1 MRGREGKQKWEDEAL
16 TICIPCTCSPAVEI
30 SHIWHL
36 GSPRCHI
43 LPSAAAPST
52 TASPVQP
59 THAHRQSIQHPS
71 FSVDLCHSL
80 SLSISLSR
88 CLSFSLCLSLP
99 LCFSSS
105 ISLSVCLTVGPSVPV
120 FFSEAFFHL
129 LQVVTFH
136 VTSLCH
142 FRLCNYFLWSLNTC
156 IVCLLHLS
164 LSLSLSFFSQ
174 DSFYLLLF
182 ISLSL
187 FRSLSPHPSVL
198 SSLQLECKV
207 PRRSRGHVLL
217 VALGLSYSL
226 DCLFALSS
234 VRAKRPW
241 EFIVC
246 QLPLA
251 VAL

>member
-80 SLSISLSR
+80 SLSISLSL
-88 CLSFSLCLSLP
+88 CLSFSPTLFLFIHLSLCLSDCRPFCACLSFTGI
-99 LCFSSS
+99 LSLIASCHLSCHL
-105 ISLSVCLTVGPSVPV
+105 SLSHS
-120 FFSEAFFHL
+120 
-129 LQVVTFH
+129 
-136 VTSLCH
+136 
-142 FRLCNYFLWSLNTC
+142 RLCNYFLWSLNTC

-207 PRRSRGHVLL
+207 PRRSRGRVLL

-234 VRAKRPW
+234 ARAKRPW

>member
-1 MRGREGKQKWEDEAL
+1 MKSLIYGTSVHLAVTYCLLLLLPPPRPRL
-16 TICIPCTCSPAVEI
+16 CSLRT
-30 SHIWHL
+30 H
-36 GSPRCHI
+36 
-43 LPSAAAPST
+43 
-52 TASPVQP
+52 TASQFN
-59 THAHRQSIQHPS
+59 THRSPSI
-71 FSVDLCHSL
+71 FVTL
-80 SLSISLSR
+80 SL
-88 CLSFSLCLSLP
+88 CLSLFLCVCLSLP

-207 PRRSRGHVLL
+207 PRRSRGRVLL

-234 VRAKRPW
+234 ARAKRPW